1 MWLWKVLGWFLNLL
15 ESEAEAIKAKYM
27 VPLSQKEKKTGKE
40 EEVSGAFLDLFQD
53 SFLYLMSNGKIGA
66 WEPSTGLTPAD
77 ISCHLQP
84 APIFCA

>member
-1 MWLWKVLGWFLNLL
+1 
-15 ESEAEAIKAKYM
+15 M

-66 WEPSTGLTPAD
+66 
-77 ISCHLQP
+77 
-84 APIFCA
+84 